1 LATEELIRSQYSA
14 AVLKYPKLAEPQ
26 HIATGWLVAG
36 SIDVIDDEG
45 GYWDTYDV
53 QIIIPDTYPIELPE
67 VMEVGGKIKQSPDW
81 HNTIYCCLTT
91 KAIMFAEMRGE
102 VTLEKWLTNYV
113 HKYLGNHVLKLKT
126 GDYASGE
133 FEHGT
138 DGIIHGYKVLFN
150 TDSTIEVQQILK
162 ALCGKST
169 LSKNRICF
177 CGSGKKIKRCFDI
190 AVEKHQMNIPI
201 DTLRR
206 DLDEV
211 TFHQRSKRH
220 I

>member
-1 LATEELIRSQYSA
+1 MATEELIRSQYSA
-14 AVLKYPKLAEPQ
+14 AVLKYPRLAEPN
-26 HIATGWLVAG
+26 HIAEGWLVAG

-53 QIIIPDTYPIELPE
+53 QIIIPDTYPTELPE

-91 KAIMFAEMRGE
+91 KAIMFAEMKGE

-113 HKYLGNHVLKLKT
+113 HKYLGNHVLKVRT

-133 FEHGT
+133 FEHGP
-138 DGIIHGYKVLFN
+138 DGIIHGYKLLFN
-150 TDSTIEVQQILK
+150 SEDPKEVQQILK
-162 ALCGKST
+162 ALCGNNT
-169 LSKNRICF
+169 MSKNKICF
-177 CGSGKKIKRCFDI
+177 CGSGKKYKRCLDI
-190 AVEKHQMNIPI
+190 NVEKHRMNIPV

-206 DLDEV
+206 DLNEV
-211 TFHQRSKRH
+211 TTHLRSKKDL
-220 I
+220 